1 MNKIFFEIK
10 FSSYFDLK
18 SYLSFQTE
26 GVELLFNIL
35 QRVVE
40 SDDMIE
46 NVNVDQTEENG
57 KTLSFGAVTNV
68 MVAKEKFEQVI
79 QSIIRAFVYKNIY
92 YIFGFFSSCEFQDL
106 NSY

>member
-1 MNKIFFEIK
+1 MKLSFQFKI
-10 FSSYFDLK
+10 L
-18 SYLSFQTE
+18 YLSFQTE

-40 SDDMIE
+40 SDNMIE
-46 NVNVDQTEENG
+46 NVDQTEENG

-79 QSIIRAFVYKNIY
+79 QSIIRAFTYKNI
-92 YIFGFFSSCEFQDL
+92 
-106 NSY
+106 